1 MISAL
6 LKPGDFILISSLTSK
21 SNYATLPELE
31 QIFIE
36 AVDFPEECHLLSIVN
51 QPLMM
56 FLEKTKAN
64 ANDKKKFYNFDKKD
78 KILVLINDRLFQIY
92 DENTLYFGKRNL
104 NL

>member
-6 LKPGDFILISSLTSK
+6 LKPGDFVLISSLVSTSRF
-21 SNYATLPELE
+21 ATLPELE

-36 AVDFPEECHLLSIVN
+36 TVGFPEECHLLSIVN

-56 FLEKTKAN
+56 FIEKSKAN
-64 ANDKKKFYNFDKKD
+64 IEDKKKFYNFDKKD
-78 KILVLINDRLFQIY
+78 KMLVLINNRLFQIY

-104 NL
+104 TL